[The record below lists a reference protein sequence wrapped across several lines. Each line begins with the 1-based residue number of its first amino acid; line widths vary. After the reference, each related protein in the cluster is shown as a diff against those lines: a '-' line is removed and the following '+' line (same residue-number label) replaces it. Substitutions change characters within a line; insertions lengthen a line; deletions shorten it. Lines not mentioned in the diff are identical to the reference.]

1 MRRSLRRV
9 FERDTLGQA
18 IFPLA
23 VLTLLYFFDEFDTAA
38 MGVLAP
44 DIKKSFG
51 LSDSDFVG
59 LVAVNGVLVAL
70 LTVPLGYYADRLRRT
85 RIVVASGI
93 IAGVCSLLTGL
104 APSFGVLFAARFGN
118 GLGLVANQPVHHSL
132 LADYYTPEAR
142 PTVFANHANG
152 LNVGALVAPAVAGG
166 AAALVGWRAAFF
178 VFFIPILITSL
189 VATRLREPVR
199 GATDHGPLDSQPSE
213 VVIPG
218 EVAVLGGNV
227 VSDAE
232 AAAAAGLTFRQSF
245 KELWSIRPL
254 RRVFLVA
261 TFMGGGLLPLAAY
274 LPLFLEREY
283 GLGPAPR
290 GAIGSINAAF
300 TIVGV
305 IISAKRLPRWM
316 EAGPGVPM
324 RRIGMVIIGI
334 AVAVVGI
341 ALSPWLAGSL
351 LFGFAGYL
359 IVGFFAAPVAV
370 VLTNITP
377 PHLRSLG
384 FSLLAIFLVA
394 GLLGF
399 YATGMGAIS
408 DTFGIRWGIATVGPW
423 FVASGLVALTAGK
436 VFDEHHRAEA
446 GTTVP

>member
-1 MRRSLRRV
+1 MPRRWLRRL

-38 MGVLAP
+38 MGILAP
-44 DIKKSFG
+44 DIKHSFG

-59 LVAVNGVLVAL
+59 LVAVNGVLVAV

-85 RIVVASGI
+85 RIVVVSGLV
-93 IAGVCSLLTGL
+93 AGTCSLLTGL
-104 APSFGVLFAARFGN
+104 APTFGVLFAARFGN
-118 GLGLVANQPVHHSL
+118 GLGLVANQPVHNSL

-152 LNVGALVAPAVAGG
+152 LNVGALVAPALAG
-166 AAALVGWRAAFF
+166 AAAAFVGWRAAFF
-178 VFFIPILITSL
+178 ILFVPVLVTSL
-189 VATRLREPVR
+189 VAMRLREPVR
-199 GATDHGPLDSQPSE
+199 GASDAGPVDAPPSE
-213 VVIPG
+213 VVVPG
-218 EVAVLGGNV
+218 ESVVLGL
-227 VSDAE
+227 DAAGDAA

-245 KELWSIRPL
+245 KELWAIRPL

-261 TFMGGGLLPLAAY
+261 AFMGGGLLPLAAY

-283 GLGPAPR
+283 HLGPAER

-305 IISAKRLPRWM
+305 LISAKRLPRWI

-324 RRIGMVIIGI
+324 RRIGLVIIGI
-334 AVAVVGI
+334 AVAAIGI
-341 ALSPWLAGSL
+341 AASPWLAGSIAA
-351 LFGFAGYL
+351 GFAGYL
-359 IVGFFAAPVAV
+359 VVGFFAAPVAV
-370 VLTNITP
+370 VLTEVTP

-399 YATGMGAIS
+399 YATGMAAIS
-408 DTFGIRWGIATVGPW
+408 DRFGIRWGIATVGPW
-423 FVASGLVALTAGK
+423 FLASGLVAIGAGK
-436 VFDEHHRAEA
+436 LFDEHARTRAA
-446 GTTVP
+446 QG